1 MKKYINTIKVYIVT
15 ILLLLPI
22 LLLFNESNTFLP
34 NLIGFCYMGILFIV
48 FRGKVAKKAFKALI
62 KANNSLGL

>member
-1 MKKYINTIKVYIVT
+1 MKKYINAIKVYLVT

-22 LLLFNESNTFLP
+22 LILFNEGDTFLP
-34 NLIGFCYMGILFIV
+34 NLIGFVYLGILFIV
-48 FRGKVAKKAFKALI
+48 LRGKVAKKAFKALI